1 MCQCYPFQFD
11 SMNVDDNAKRQ
22 IFSGCCSHTTQH

>member
-1 MCQCYPFQFD
+1 
-11 SMNVDDNAKRQ
+11 MNVDDNAKRQ